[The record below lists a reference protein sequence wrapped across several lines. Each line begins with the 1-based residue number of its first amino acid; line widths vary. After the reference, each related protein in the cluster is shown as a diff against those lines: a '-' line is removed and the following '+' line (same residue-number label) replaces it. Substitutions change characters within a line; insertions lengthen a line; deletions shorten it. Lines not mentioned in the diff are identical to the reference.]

1 MSPDMTPSPEQTHA
15 ETILIIDNDLGFLMW
30 LGLSLASR
38 GYLTIPATSCQN
50 ALRLVDEL
58 QPPTIDLVMINRALP
73 GASDLISVLRSRR
86 GSLKVMSIEDQ
97 VHATQSRS
105 ESEWLSTVLKIL
117 EEPGCL

>member
-1 MSPDMTPSPEQTHA
+1 MTPSPEHTHA
-15 ETILIIDNDLGFLMW
+15 ETILIIDNDLGFLLW

-38 GYLTIPATSCQN
+38 DYLTIPATSCQN

-58 QPPTIDLVMINRALP
+58 QPPTIDLVMINSALP
-73 GASDLISVLRSRR
+73 GASGLISVLGSRR

-97 VHATQSRS
+97 VCAPQSRS

-117 EEPGCL
+117 EEPGA

>member
-50 ALRLVDEL
+50 AHRLVDEL
-58 QPPTIDLVMINRALP
+58 QPSTIDLVMINRALP
-73 GASDLISVLRSRR
+73 GASDLVSVLRSRR
-86 GSLKVMSIEDQ
+86 ESLKVMSIEDQ
-97 VHATQSRS
+97 VRSPQSRS
-105 ESEWLSTVLKIL
+105 EAEWLSTVLKIL
-117 EEPGCL
+117 LEPGA

>member
-50 ALRLVDEL
+50 ALSLVDEL

-73 GASDLISVLRSRR
+73 GASDLVSALRSQH

-97 VHATQSRS
+97 VRAPQSRS
-105 ESEWLSTVLKIL
+105 ESEWLSTILKIL
-117 EEPGCL
+117 REPGA

>member
-1 MSPDMTPSPEQTHA
+1 MSPDMTPSSEHTHA

-58 QPPTIDLVMINRALP
+58 QPPKIDLLMINQALL
-73 GASDLISVLRSRR
+73 GASDLVSVLRNRR
-86 GSLKVMSIEDQ
+86 ASLKVMSIEDQ
-97 VHATQSRS
+97 VRAPQSRS

-117 EEPGCL
+117 GEPGA

>member
-38 GYLTIPATSCQN
+38 GYLTMPATSCQN

-58 QPPTIDLVMINRALP
+58 QPPTIDLVMINPALP
-73 GASDLISVLRSRR
+73 GASDLISVLRSQR

-97 VHATQSRS
+97 VRAPQSRS

-117 EEPGCL
+117 GEPGA

>member
-1 MSPDMTPSPEQTHA
+1 MTPSPEQIHA

-38 GYLTIPATSCQN
+38 GYLTIPAPSFED

-58 QPPTIDLVMINRALP
+58 QPPSIDLVMINPALP
-73 GASDLISVLRSRR
+73 GASDLVSVLRSRR

-97 VHATQSRS
+97 VRSPQSRS

-117 EEPGCL
+117 GEPGA